1 MANNSYV
8 NKVQKA
14 DGTTIIDIS
23 DTTAVASD
31 VASGKYFYAAS
42 GEKVEGSASG
52 GGAAA
57 ITIDD
62 APDAAGGTVRTI
74 TAVDISSD
82 TVTAAHLETGYTAHD
97 ADGNAIT
104 GQLSPSSAPTLQT
117 KTNISPTESSQ
128 TITADAG
135 YDGLDSVQINAI
147 PSSYVGSGVTQR
159 SSSDL
164 SASGATVTAPAG
176 YYASAATKSV
186 ASGTAGTPT
195 ATKGTV
201 SNHSV
206 PVTPSVTNTTG

>member
-1 MANNSYV
+1 MANNPYV

-62 APDAAGGTVRTI
+62 TPDAGGGTVRTI

-164 SASGATVTAPAG
+164 SASGATVTVPAG
-176 YYASAATKSV
+176 YYASAATKTIPTSTIR
-186 ASGTAGTPT
+186 SGSGA
-195 ATKGTV
+195 
-201 SNHSV
+201 
-206 PVTPSVTNTTG
+206 PSSSLGNDGDIYIQTS